1 MREELSPLTP
11 REACKVATPQEV
23 VSKPTIPKEAS
34 KAATPR
40 DTTNVQGGLP
50 EPPEVSKVLTRLC
63 CTSPYPVHAVHPSSP
78 ISQLLALPRHLLA
91 SVLPLAS
98 PATRSLPSAPA
109 IYSSSPVS

>member
-40 DTTNVQGGLP
+40 DATDVQGGLP
-50 EPPEVSKVLTRLC
+50 EPPEVSK
-63 CTSPYPVHAVHPSSP
+63 
-78 ISQLLALPRHLLA
+78 
-91 SVLPLAS
+91 PLAS